1 MPDKKQYNYGG
12 QAVIEGVM
20 IRGRTSVAT
29 AIRRPGGEITVDS
42 SPVPAITT
50 GWMRRTPLIRGVVI
64 LIEAM
69 VLGIRSLILS
79 ANVAMEEEEE
89 EIPTKAVWGMI
100 AAAVVLVVLLFFIAP
115 LFLTKLVNAYMPN
128 SLVFHIVEGV
138 IRLAIFIGYLK
149 LISLMP
155 DLKRVFTYHG
165 AEHKA
170 VNAYEAGVPMEVE
183 AIKGYSRAHVRCGTS
198 FLFLVLIIAIIVF
211 AFVGREILWLM
222 ILSRIILLPVIM
234 ALGYEVIY
242 FGAKHTNN
250 WLMKI
255 VLAPGLFLQSLTTGE
270 PDDRQIEVAI
280 AAMNKAVENDRL
292 DEATQEPDIEPVIE
306 SDPITS

>member
-1 MPDKKQYNYGG
+1 M
-12 QAVIEGVM
+12 V
-20 IRGRTSVAT
+20 T
-29 AIRRPGGEITVDS
+29 AIRRPGGEIAVDS
-42 SPVPAITT
+42 RPVPAITT
-50 GWMRRTPLIRGVVI
+50 GWMRRAPLIRGVVI

-89 EIPTKAVWGMI
+89 EIPTKAIWGMI
-100 AAAVVLVVLLFFIAP
+100 AAAIVLVVLLFFIAP
-115 LFLTKLVNAYMPN
+115 LFLTKLVNAYIPN

-165 AEHKA
+165 AEHKT
-170 VNAYEAGVPMEVE
+170 VNAYEAGVPMEAE
-183 AIKGYSRAHVRCGTS
+183 SIREYSRAHVRCGTS

-222 ILSRIILLPVIM
+222 ILSRIVLLPVIM

-250 WLMKI
+250 PLMKI
-255 VLAPGLFLQSLTTGE
+255 VLAPGLFMQSLTTGE
-270 PDDRQIEVAI
+270 PDERQIEVAI
-280 AAMNKAVENDRL
+280 AAMNKAVENDRQ
-292 DEATQEPDIEPVIE
+292 DESVQDTDVEPVAE
-306 SDPITS
+306 SGPVTS